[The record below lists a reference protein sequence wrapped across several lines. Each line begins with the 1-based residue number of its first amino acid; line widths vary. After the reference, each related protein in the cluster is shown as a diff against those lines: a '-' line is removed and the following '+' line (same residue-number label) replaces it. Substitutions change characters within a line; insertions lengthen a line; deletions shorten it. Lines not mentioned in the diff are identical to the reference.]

1 MEASPLARPP
11 PPPIAPHAG
20 GYGAYPPPSA
30 PPAPLVRSNSGT
42 ALAIHPRFVAAA
54 RAAGAAHWT
63 PPSADERPMQAYE
76 GATFGLSALR
86 LGDDG
91 GAGDSGGV
99 GVAEGTKDA
108 ANGASTPKAPDGLY
122 DSMGSASTMTTLGSA
137 EEPSGGLLQYRPA
150 APGRAAGGSA
160 GGSNGVL
167 DTDLSLDS
175 NATICAAPVS
185 MAPAAAQGRAPA
197 KSGFRHESQ
206 LDEEE
211 PFPPPPPMPAAL
223 MYG

>member
-1 MEASPLARPP
+1 MPAVSSSAGWSGDHASRTLAPF
-11 PPPIAPHAG
+11 
-20 GYGAYPPPSA
+20 
-30 PPAPLVRSNSGT
+30 VRSNSGT

-63 PPSADERPMQAYE
+63 PSSADERPMQAYE

-91 GAGDSGGV
+91 ATDGSGGV
-99 GVAEGTKDA
+99 GGADGANGV
-108 ANGASTPKAPDGLY
+108 ANGAGTARPPDGLY

-137 EEPSGGLLQYRPA
+137 EEPSGGHLQYPPA
-150 APGRAAGGSA
+150 APGRAAGVSA
-160 GGSNGVL
+160 GGSNGVF
-167 DTDLSLDS
+167 DTNLSLGSSDG
-175 NATICAAPVS
+175 TIYGAPVS
-185 MAPAAAQGRAPA
+185 TAPAAAPGHAPA
-197 KSGFRHESQ
+197 KSGFRHESR